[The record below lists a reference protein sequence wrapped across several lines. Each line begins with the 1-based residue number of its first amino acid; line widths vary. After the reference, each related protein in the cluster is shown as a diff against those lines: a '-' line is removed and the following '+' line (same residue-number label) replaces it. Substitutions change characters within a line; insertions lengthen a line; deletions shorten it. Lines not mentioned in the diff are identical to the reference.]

1 MKALYLVIIS
11 GMLCG
16 CSPHSTEEFQR
27 EGETQLSLLV
37 QDLQAI
43 ETREQLTTAAP
54 RLKKHFESLVALIL
68 EARRFQEE
76 NPDDA
81 GSESVVEPGIF
92 SLRLEEELR
101 RLYQMEGG
109 KEVIEK
115 AQHEALVKLDAY
127 ERVRLKKRERGKT
140 SH

>member
-1 MKALYLVIIS
+1 MKIVYFFTVSAL
-11 GMLCG
+11 LCG

-27 EGETQLSLLV
+27 EGEAQMALLV

-43 ETREQLTTAAP
+43 ETREQLTRASP
-54 RLKKHFESLVALIL
+54 LLKKHFESLVALIL

-76 NPDDA
+76 NPDDV
-81 GSESVVEPGIF
+81 GSDALEPGIS
-92 SLRLEEELR
+92 SLCLEEELR

-109 KEVIEK
+109 REVIEK
-115 AQHEALVKLDAY
+115 AQQEALIKLDAY
-127 ERVRLKKRERGKT
+127 ERVRLKKREQGKI